1 MDVRK
6 LILVIVAIAIAG
18 IAALLA
24 RSMVNTNQPV
34 AAEVVQVEAPR
45 APSTEIMVAAVPL
58 PLGKLVEEKDVA
70 WKAWPEDGVDQNYI
84 LKENFD
90 TTNLI
95 GKVVRH
101 SMVEGEPVTLR
112 KLVGPGQR
120 GFLAA
125 VLGPG
130 MRAVTVP
137 VNQTT
142 GIAGFIFP
150 GDRVDLILTHLV
162 KDARNQERQA
172 SETVLY
178 NVRVLAVDRDTNDLN
193 NAPKVASTVTLEVT
207 PKIAEVISV
216 LRKLGDLSLSL
227 RSLAST
233 ESEAEGPIV
242 NADFFAKRPSYTWDA
257 DVSALLPD
265 VGTRNTLKVSR
276 GAETKSV
283 STGGQ

>member
-1 MDVRK
+1 V
-6 LILVIVAIAIAG
+6 VAIAIAG
-18 IAALLA
+18 VAALLA
-24 RSMVNTNQPV
+24 RSMVNTSQPV
-34 AAEVVQVEAPR
+34 AAEVVQVAVPQD
-45 APSTEIMVAAVPL
+45 SMDIMVAAVPL
-58 PLGKLVEEKDVA
+58 PLGRLIEEKDIA
-70 WKAWPEDGVDQNYI
+70 WKAWPEDGVDQNHI
-84 LKENFD
+84 RKEGFD
-90 TTNLI
+90 ASNLI

-101 SMVEGEPVTLR
+101 SMVDGEPITLR
-112 KLVGPGQR
+112 KLVGPGER

-162 KDARNQERQA
+162 EDARNQERQA

-178 NVRVLAVDRDTNDLN
+178 NVRVLAVDRDTNNID
-193 NAPKVASTVTLEVT
+193 NAPKVASTVTLEVS

-216 LRKLGDLSLSL
+216 LRRLGDLSLSL
-227 RSLAST
+227 RSLANT
-233 ESEAEGPIV
+233 EAENAGPTV
-242 NADFFAKRPSYTWDA
+242 NTEFFAKRPSYTWDA

-265 VGTRNTLKVSR
+265 VGSANTLSVSR
-276 GAETKSV
+276 GAETQSV
-283 STGGQ
+283 SVGGQ

>member
-1 MDVRK
+1 MNVRR
-6 LILVIVAIAIAG
+6 LILAVVAIAIAG

-24 RSMVNTNQPV
+24 RSMVDTSQPV
-34 AAEVVQVEAPR
+34 AAEVVQVAVPQD
-45 APSTEIMVAAVPL
+45 SMEIMVAAVPL
-58 PLGKLVEEKDVA
+58 PLGRLIEEKDIA
-70 WKAWPEDGVDQNYI
+70 WKAWPEDGVDQNHI
-84 LKENFD
+84 QKEGF
-90 TTNLI
+90 TASELI

-101 SMVEGEPVTLR
+101 SMVEGEPITLR
-112 KLVGPGQR
+112 KLVGPGER

-162 KDARNQERQA
+162 QDARNKERQA

-178 NVRVLAVDRDTNDLN
+178 NVRVLAVDRDTNNIN

-216 LRKLGDLSLSL
+216 LRRLGDLSLSL
-227 RSLAST
+227 RSLANT
-233 ESEAEGPIV
+233 EAENEGPTV
-242 NADFFAKRPSYTWDA
+242 NTEFFAKRPSYTWDA

-265 VGTRNTLKVSR
+265 VGSANTLSVSR
-276 GAETKSV
+276 GAETQSV
-283 STGGQ
+283 SVGGQ

>member
-1 MDVRK
+1 MNVRR
-6 LILVIVAIAIAG
+6 LILAVVAIAIAG
-18 IAALLA
+18 VAALLA
-24 RSMVNTNQPV
+24 RSMVNTSQPV
-34 AAEVVQVEAPR
+34 AAEVVQVAVPQD
-45 APSTEIMVAAVPL
+45 SMDIMVAAVPL
-58 PLGKLVEEKDVA
+58 PLGRLIEEKDIA
-70 WKAWPEDGVDQNYI
+70 WKAWPEDGVDQNHI
-84 LKENFD
+84 RKEGFD
-90 TTNLI
+90 ASNLI

-101 SMVEGEPVTLR
+101 SMVDGEPITLR
-112 KLVGPGQR
+112 KLVGPGER

-162 KDARNQERQA
+162 EDARNQERQA

-178 NVRVLAVDRDTNDLN
+178 NVRVLAVDRDTNNID
-193 NAPKVASTVTLEVT
+193 NAPKVASTVTLEVS

-216 LRKLGDLSLSL
+216 LRRLGDLSLSL
-227 RSLAST
+227 RSLANT
-233 ESEAEGPIV
+233 EAENAGPTV
-242 NADFFAKRPSYTWDA
+242 NTEFFAKRPSYTWDA

-265 VGTRNTLKVSR
+265 VGSANTLSVSR
-276 GAETKSV
+276 GAETQSV
-283 STGGQ
+283 SVGGQ

>member
-1 MDVRK
+1 MNVRR
-6 LILVIVAIAIAG
+6 LILAVVAIAIAG
-18 IAALLA
+18 VAALLA
-24 RSMVNTNQPV
+24 RSMVNTSQPV
-34 AAEVVQVEAPR
+34 AAEVVQVAVPQD
-45 APSTEIMVAAVPL
+45 SMDIMVAAVPL
-58 PLGKLVEEKDVA
+58 PLGRLIEEKDIA
-70 WKAWPEDGVDQNYI
+70 WKAWPEDGVDQNHI
-84 LKENFD
+84 RKEGFNASD
-90 TTNLI
+90 LI

-101 SMVEGEPVTLR
+101 SMVDGEPITLR
-112 KLVGPGQR
+112 KLVGPGER

-162 KDARNQERQA
+162 ADARNQERQA

-178 NVRVLAVDRDTNDLN
+178 NVRVLAVDRDTNNID

-216 LRKLGDLSLSL
+216 LRRLGDLSLSL
-227 RSLAST
+227 RSLANT
-233 ESEAEGPIV
+233 EAENAGPTV
-242 NADFFAKRPSYTWDA
+242 NTEFFAKRPSYTWDA

-265 VGTRNTLKVSR
+265 VGSANTLSVSR
-276 GAETKSV
+276 GAETQSV
-283 STGGQ
+283 SVGGQ